1 MNKIKILM
9 LSSLMLVS
17 TLANAGELLT
27 GIPKLACEAILC
39 LSTGS
44 PPGECSPSLSHYF
57 GIDFEDWGDTLD
69 ARLDFLNA
77 CPVASQTP
85 QMHSLVNA
93 IANGAGRC
101 DAASLNA
108 TMVGNVLT
116 GQCINNQLPSY
127 CSTYENH
134 EYTRLKKLTYVID
147 PPKNNFWPFNNA
159 MNNNMFG
166 FNGYGQNNNQSCGHW
181 VEK

>member
-1 MNKIKILM
+1 
-9 LSSLMLVS
+9 MLVS
-17 TLANAGELLT
+17 TLANAGQLLT

-44 PPGECSPSLSHYF
+44 PPSACSPSLSHYF
-57 GIDFEDWGDTLD
+57 NIDYDDWDDTLD
-69 ARLDFLNA
+69 ARLNFLNA

-85 QMHSLVNA
+85 QMQSLVNA

-116 GQCINNQLPSY
+116 GQCINDQLPSY
-127 CSTYENH
+127 CSSYQNH
-134 EYTRLKKLTYVID
+134 EYTKLNQLTYVID
-147 PPKNNFWPFNNA
+147 PPKNNYWPFGNA
-159 MNNNMFG
+159 INNNMFG
-166 FNGYGQNNNQSCGHW
+166 INGFGQNNNKSCGHW